1 MTGAEVGKLV
11 TVIGNTAAGKTT
23 LVETLAVAAPFVTG
37 LEQHTERPFQRAFAQ
52 DRRFALANQ
61 IDYLLLRAE
70 QEQAIRREPGIGL
83 VDGGLDEDFFV
94 FTRHFHAIGYLDAAE
109 YALCERFYRYARSM
123 QPLPDLFIYLDVPLD
138 ALAARFARR
147 SRTLEIAS
155 VEQLA
160 HLQRQVDAWVA
171 TIDPARLLVVDAS
184 KSFTPA
190 VLACILARIHLAC
203 EIPFAST
210 GLTFSTP

>member
-1 MTGAEVGKLV
+1 VGKLV